1 MYAKFKSLYHL
12 FRNLFF
18 NGNKGLIWNLL
29 FLKNGNVL
37 KIRNLITGGGETM
50 PI

>member
-18 NGNKGLIWNLL
+18 NGNKGLIWNIL
-29 FLKNGNVL
+29 FRKNDNIL
-37 KIRNLITGGGETM
+37 KISNLGGGGETM